1 MSQMFKV
8 FLNEFHQLLLA
19 GCLKLASQMTLFKP
33 ALKMIQCKLY
43 SEHLFYV
50 LICIY
55 LFKRNKKKD
64 DPMYPREN
72 KLEFQKALDYNYI
85 LP

>member
-1 MSQMFKV
+1 M
-8 FLNEFHQLLLA
+8 LLA
-19 GCLKLASQMTLFKP
+19 GCLKLVSQMTLFKP
-33 ALKMIQCKLY
+33 DLKMIQCKPY
-43 SEHLFYV
+43 SESLFYG
-50 LICIY
+50 LICIS
-55 LFKRNKKKD
+55 LIKKNNKKD